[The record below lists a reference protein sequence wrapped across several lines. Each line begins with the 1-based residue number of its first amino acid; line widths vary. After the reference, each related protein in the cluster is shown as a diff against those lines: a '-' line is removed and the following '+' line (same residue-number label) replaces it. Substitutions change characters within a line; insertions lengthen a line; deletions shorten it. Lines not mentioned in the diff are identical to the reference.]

1 MTFRTKLLLI
11 SSFTTAGAVALVT
24 GAVSIASRRAFERVD
39 AGRREALLDQ
49 FRAGLEAQGKDVA
62 QRVDRAAVSVSVK
75 QIAAGAAEY
84 DSAQQAAE
92 AAGLDFLDVVDA
104 GHNILSSAHW
114 PARFGYQNDWQIAAE
129 DWTASDAFLA
139 RIPLP
144 EGSAVALVAVRPA
157 GANNGYVVG
166 GRRLTPEFL
175 KTLGSAPGMRALL
188 WLPPGELIDAQ
199 GAVTQPERLA
209 ALIDQVRSEGR
220 EASGAVR
227 WTAQDPFSAQRPAR
241 DGALPGAASPLPR
254 RAALCAESMECSEAI
269 VGLPLLRRGSLMGV
283 LLAGTS
289 LREQMSLERTI
300 LWTGLGVALS
310 GIVMGVLLGWWT
322 TERITWP
329 VRRLVSVAQTVA
341 AGDLSSRVDVRSR
354 DEIGDLAQAFNQMTE
369 QLVEQRE
376 RALQAE
382 RVAAWREL
390 ARRLAHEL
398 KNPLFP
404 LQITLENLQR
414 ARGQSVID
422 FNEIFR
428 ESTGTLL
435 EEVANLKT
443 IIGRFSD
450 FAKMPAPLFEPID
463 VNEVVRSAIKLH
475 EARFAMNGRPAIEP
489 ALDLAEGGLPITADR
504 DQLRRAL
511 GNLILNAVD
520 AMPRGGS
527 LKVRT
532 ARAGQGARI
541 QVSDSG
547 EGLTAE
553 ECGRLFT
560 PYYTTK
566 QHGTGL
572 GLAIVQSVISDHH
585 GKISVESEP
594 GRGATFT
601 IDLPSSQEAQRTAP
615 GAGLE
620 APLKSYDSAAPGS
633 VVRGV
638 SEET

>member
-49 FRAGLEAQGKDVA
+49 FRAELEAQGNDVA
-62 QRVDRAAVSVSVK
+62 QRVERTAVSAPVR
-75 QIAAGAAEY
+75 QIAAGSAEY
-84 DSAQQAAE
+84 DSAQHIAE

-104 GHNILSSAHW
+104 NHTILSSAHW
-114 PARFGYQNDWQIAAE
+114 PARFGYQNDWRIAAE
-129 DWTASDAFLA
+129 DWAASDAFLA
-139 RIPLP
+139 RIPSP

-157 GANNGYVVG
+157 GANNAFVAG

-175 KTLGSAPGMRALL
+175 KTLGLAPGMRALL

-199 GAVTQPERLA
+199 GAAIQPERLA
-209 ALIDQVRSEGR
+209 ALIDRVRSEGR
-220 EASGAVR
+220 EASGTVR
-227 WTAQDPFSAQRPAR
+227 WTAQDPFS
-241 DGALPGAASPLPR
+241 
-254 RAALCAESMECSEAI
+254 SEAI
-269 VGLPLLRRGSLMGV
+269 VGLPLLRRGSLMGI

-289 LREQMSLERTI
+289 LRERVSLERAI
-300 LWTGLGVALS
+300 LWTGLAVALS
-310 GIVMGVLLGWWT
+310 GIAMGVLLGWWT
-322 TERITWP
+322 TERITRP
-329 VRRLVSVAQTVA
+329 VRSLASVAQTVA

-369 QLVEQRE
+369 QLLEQRE

-398 KNPLFP
+398 NNPLFP
-404 LQITLENLQR
+404 LQITVENLRR
-414 ARGQSVID
+414 AYAQPPVERSARAPYSSEKKAPVGSLRAGEQSGND
-422 FNEIFR
+422 RRQEFDEIFR
-428 ESTGTLL
+428 ESTATLL

-450 FAKMPAPLFEPID
+450 FAKMPAPVFEPVE
-463 VNEVVRSAIKLH
+463 VNEVVRGAIKLH
-475 EARFAMNGRPAIEP
+475 EARFAVNGRPSIEP
-489 ALDLAEGGLPITADR
+489 AMDLAEGGLPITADR

-511 GNLILNAVD
+511 SNLILNAVD

-527 LKVRT
+527 LRVRT

-541 QVSDSG
+541 QVADSG

-572 GLAIVQSVISDHH
+572 GLAIVQSVVSDHH

-601 IDLPSSQEAQRTAP
+601 IDLPSAQE
-615 GAGLE
+615 
-620 APLKSYDSAAPGS
+620 
-633 VVRGV
+633 V
-638 SEET
+638 ET